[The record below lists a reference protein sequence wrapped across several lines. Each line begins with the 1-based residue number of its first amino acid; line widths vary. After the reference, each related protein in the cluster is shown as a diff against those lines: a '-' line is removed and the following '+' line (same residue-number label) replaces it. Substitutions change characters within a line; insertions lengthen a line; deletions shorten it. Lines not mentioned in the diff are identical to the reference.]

1 MHRLLAA
8 AAFAA
13 PLLGMPVA
21 GHAQDCA
28 PSGGLEFVCG
38 LTNAEDLV
46 EVPETRWIIASG
58 MAEGGALSLIDARAK
73 TWRTAYPGDS
83 PRASH
88 DRTAFP
94 SCPGAPTSLVSH
106 GLTLLPGENGRH
118 TLYVV
123 GHGDREA
130 IEVFD
135 VDARGDVPALA
146 WKGCVPMPDGLEAN
160 SVAAFAD
167 GTLLATVLIL
177 PGRTFAQSLAGEPT
191 GAVFQWTP
199 GDDGFVRVEGTDLA
213 SNNGIETSAD
223 GREFYVASSG
233 VHTITAFSRG
243 NPARVLR
250 VSRPLPFTP
259 DNVHR
264 GSDGRL
270 YTAGMKDDV
279 PECGGPPHPDRH
291 TLEQLSTCPRGVMAV
306 ALDPRTLEDTVIA
319 EGPADPAFS
328 NATMV
333 LVKDGEFW
341 IGTFRGDR
349 VGYGRLRD

>member
-1 MHRLLAA
+1 
-8 AAFAA
+8 
-13 PLLGMPVA
+13 
-21 GHAQDCA
+21 

-38 LTNAEDLV
+38 IRNAEDLV
-46 EVPETRWIIASG
+46 AVPGTRWIIASG
-58 MAEGGALSLIDARAK
+58 MAEGAALTAIDADAK
-73 TWRTAYPGDS
+73 TFRTLYPGSS
-83 PRASH
+83 PRNDH
-88 DRTAFP
+88 DRAAFP
-94 SCPGAPTSLVSH
+94 RCPGPPSNLITH
-106 GLTLLPGENGRH
+106 GLTLLPGDGGRA
-118 TLYVV
+118 TLYAV
-123 GHGDREA
+123 GHGGREA
-130 IEVFD
+130 IEVFE
-135 VDARGDVPALA
+135 VAQSGTEPTLT

-243 NPARVLR
+243 KPARVLS
-250 VSRPLPFTP
+250 VSRALQFTP
-259 DNVHR
+259 DSAHR

-291 TLEQLSTCPRGVMAV
+291 TPEQLSTCPRGVMAV